1 MGRGRRN
8 RLRGLLGTGA
18 EDARAEPVAAV
29 LCRAPLWWRAR
40 RGDANGA
47 AAGLSGEGDHGD
59 EAACQERP
67 ALSDRTLWHPGRR
80 ARGNGRK
87 LREEVEGEATG
98 GAFIL
103 RDARSALLWMR
114 DGRTGRF

>member
-29 LCRAPLWWRAR
+29 FCRAPLWWRAR

-47 AAGLSGEGDHGD
+47 AAGASGQGDCGD
-59 EAACQERP
+59 EAACEKRP
-67 ALSDRTLWHPGRR
+67 ALSDRALWHPGRR
-80 ARGNGRK
+80 ARRDGCE
-87 LREEVEGEATG
+87 LWEEVTKVIPGRASARTRNLEIPGSM
-98 GAFIL
+98 L
-103 RDARSALLWMR
+103 RIAPE
-114 DGRTGRF
+114 